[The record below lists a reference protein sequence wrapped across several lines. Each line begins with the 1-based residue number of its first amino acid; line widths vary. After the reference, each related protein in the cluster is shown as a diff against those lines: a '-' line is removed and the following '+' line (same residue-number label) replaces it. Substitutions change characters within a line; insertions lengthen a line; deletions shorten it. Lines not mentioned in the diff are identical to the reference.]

1 MNEKKTKLPVDAK
14 QLLKMVEK
22 NKFIFLVLLVGVV
35 VILWP
40 FGGEASEVAVVS
52 EPLEH
57 HLAFSLEEKEARL
70 ARTLAQIEGAGEVTV
85 MLSLRTSLEQE
96 VAVDE
101 DQSGRRATVTIS
113 TGAGA
118 QSEVT
123 LLYRY
128 PEFQGALVVSQGA
141 GDASVRLQITQAVA
155 ALTGL
160 RSDRITV
167 MPMTIHDER
176 ETARYIPPPAAREY
190 TKAMF
195 T

>member
-1 MNEKKTKLPVDAK
+1 MDEKKTKPLIERK
-14 QLLKMVEK
+14 HIFKMVEK
-22 NKFIFLVLLVGVV
+22 NKYLLLVLLVGML

-40 FGGEASEVAVVS
+40 FGGGPREATTTAA

-57 HLAFSLEEKEARL
+57 HLAFSLAEKEARL
-70 ARTLAQIEGAGEVTV
+70 ARALSQIEGAGEVVV

-101 DQSGRRATVTIS
+101 DPTGRRATVTIS
-113 TGAGA
+113 TGGGT

-123 LLYRY
+123 LRYRY

-141 GDASVRLQITQAVA
+141 SNASVRLQLTQAVA

-160 RSDRITV
+160 GTDRITV
-167 MPMTIHDER
+167 MPMRDDEG
-176 ETARYIPPPAAREY
+176 
-190 TKAMF
+190 
-195 T
+195 

>member
-1 MNEKKTKLPVDAK
+1 MNEKKARPPVDVK
-14 QLLKMVEK
+14 HLRKVIEK
-22 NKFIFLVLLVGVV
+22 NKFVFLVLLAGV
-35 VILWP
+35 VILIWP
-40 FGGEASEVAVVS
+40 FGGGPSETAAVPEA
-52 EPLEH
+52 PEH
-57 HLAFSLEEKEARL
+57 HLAFSLAEKEARL
-70 ARTLAQIEGAGEVTV
+70 TQVLSQVEGAGEVAV

-123 LLYRY
+123 LRYRY
-128 PEFQGALVVSQGA
+128 PEFLGALVVSRGA

-167 MPMTIHDER
+167 IPMTIQDS
-176 ETARYIPPPAAREY
+176 
-190 TKAMF
+190 
-195 T
+195 